1 MLQHHRGLIPGTG
14 VNFARMGTEV
24 GKGRG
29 FKSHLDDGSVAQ
41 FGSAFPPLV
50 DPDRSEE
57 KLGGSKASQSPEW
70 GR

>member
-1 MLQHHRGLIPGTG
+1 VLQHHRGLIPGTG

-41 FGSAFPPLV
+41 SGSAFPPMP
-50 DPDRSEE
+50 DP
-57 KLGGSKASQSPEW
+57 G
-70 GR
+70 